1 LRQTLFARIF
11 ANFSKAKAMDDV
23 VTESEL
29 AKARNDPTFR
39 QQFLA
44 RNLGLLLEA
53 LKTHAP
59 CAQSR
64 PPKDTS
70 NQRRGGAC
78 KVASRPRVAEVT
90 GSVDLFYLAFL

>member
-1 LRQTLFARIF
+1 
-11 ANFSKAKAMDDV
+11 MDDV

-53 LKTHAP
+53 LKRTRRAHN
-59 CAQSR
+59 QD
-64 PPKDTS
+64 PPKRHVKS
-70 NQRRGGAC
+70 KKGRIL
-78 KVASRPRVAEVT
+78 P
-90 GSVDLFYLAFL
+90 

>member
-1 LRQTLFARIF
+1 VPWPVTLRQTLFARIF

-53 LKTHAP
+53 LKRTRRAHN
-59 CAQSR
+59 QD
-64 PPKDTS
+64 PPKRHVKSKKGRILT
-70 NQRRGGAC
+70 
-78 KVASRPRVAEVT
+78 
-90 GSVDLFYLAFL
+90 

>member
-1 LRQTLFARIF
+1 
-11 ANFSKAKAMDDV
+11 MDDV

-53 LKTHAP
+53 LKTHAV
-59 CAQSR
+59 R
-64 PPKDTS
+64 TIKTPKRHVKS
-70 NQRRGGAC
+70 KKGRIL
-78 KVASRPRVAEVT
+78 P
-90 GSVDLFYLAFL
+90 

>member
-1 LRQTLFARIF
+1 
-11 ANFSKAKAMDDV
+11 MDDV

-53 LKTHAP
+53 LKRTAV
-59 CAQSR
+59 R
-64 PPKDTS
+64 TIKTPKRHVKS
-70 NQRRGGAC
+70 KKGRIL
-78 KVASRPRVAEVT
+78 P
-90 GSVDLFYLAFL
+90 

>member
-1 LRQTLFARIF
+1 
-11 ANFSKAKAMDDV
+11 MDDV

-53 LKTHAP
+53 LKRTRRAHNQDP
-59 CAQSR
+59 

-70 NQRRGGAC
+70 NQRRGG
-78 KVASRPRVAEVT
+78 S
-90 GSVDLFYLAFL
+90 

>member
-1 LRQTLFARIF
+1 
-11 ANFSKAKAMDDV
+11 MDDV

-53 LKTHAP
+53 LKRTRRAYN
-59 CAQSR
+59 QD
-64 PPKDTS
+64 PPKRHVKS
-70 NQRRGGAC
+70 KKGRIL
-78 KVASRPRVAEVT
+78 P
-90 GSVDLFYLAFL
+90 